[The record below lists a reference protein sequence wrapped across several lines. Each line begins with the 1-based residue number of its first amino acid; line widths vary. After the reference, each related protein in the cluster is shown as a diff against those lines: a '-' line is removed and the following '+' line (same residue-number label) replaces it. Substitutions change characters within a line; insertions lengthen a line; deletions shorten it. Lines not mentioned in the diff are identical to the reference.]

1 MGDVMGKK
9 SGRMNGSTYSAVQI
23 VKYSLNAKTSNT
35 FKPKPVQL
43 FQRLDRIK
51 SSVISS
57 AIECVR
63 RISKETPAD
72 ITAEKVTKNEF

>member
-1 MGDVMGKK
+1 MEISFSVMGDVMGKK
-9 SGRMNGSTYSAVQI
+9 SGRMNGSTFSAVQI

-51 SSVISS
+51 SSVIS
-57 AIECVR
+57 
-63 RISKETPAD
+63 
-72 ITAEKVTKNEF
+72 